1 MLRAMLS
8 PGISEIGLANL
19 KRTSLRGPRVLDS
32 DDIDA
37 RLASYH
43 NHKLRPEFGLVNVL
57 MMTSPS
63 IIHHCIDDTP
73 FCSGFSYANSKT
85 HNPQFPVLE
94 GAIERQTLNTML
106 ETESGKP
113 RRYDVRQLW
122 QHSSK

>member
-1 MLRAMLS
+1 MRDRF
-8 PGISEIGLANL
+8 GESE
-19 KRTSLRGPRVLDS
+19 KTSLRGPRVLDS

-37 RLASYH
+37 RLASYQS
-43 NHKLRPEFGLVNVL
+43 HKLRSVYGLVKILV
-57 MMTSPS
+57 MTTSS
-63 IIHHCIDDTP
+63 SIHHCIDDTP